1 MNMAITCLY
10 AMLLLDV
17 NLDLIF
23 EHNAISY
30 IDLADIT
37 YISLVISIY
46 LAVDD
51 FRKRINDFQ
60 IVQKLT
66 D

>member
-1 MNMAITCLY
+1 MNKAITCLY

-30 IDLADIT
+30 IDLADSGRWGESPKILM
-37 YISLVISIY
+37 YEKIQYFKKQLQKKIP
-46 LAVDD
+46 
-51 FRKRINDFQ
+51 FRP
-60 IVQKLT
+60 
-66 D
+66 